1 MNLAVLPPIREE
13 FRKQPLGAYREE
25 REPTPAELRLLQEI
39 QAKLSGLGEPPQL
52 GNRVILADIQKAIRM
67 SEIGEPYFMFAL
79 FRDMIQNDPHLQAM
93 IGQRVMS
100 FIGQPETI
108 EPVDPK
114 NAEDRLAAEFI
125 EDIIANCENWREGI
139 MHLAQGH
146 IWPLAGAEKIYGRV
160 EPEDAYKFR
169 HPTTWFLRK
178 LHPIPW
184 PLFTYRV
191 AYWNINSMGAS
202 DGGFGLFDTS
212 STAGHFEVPGMNGS
226 QTGTNAR
233 EVLRWDPQDWHP
245 DLRFYNTYDNGLID
259 WTMANCYKADKV
271 RHVIHSAQVS
281 TSGMKDN
288 FGSILRSLIPIWFYK
303 KSLLDWY
310 IQKMER
316 YGGPFMVATANLS
329 NKNLTDQLSKSFKE
343 SSVIGG
349 LLVPPG
355 TKVELKEIQVSG
367 MSDGFAKGIDLL
379 NMEETK
385 AICGQTMSTSD
396 KGNGMSGGSG
406 KAELQGEVKQEW
418 TLFDKRSMDNT
429 ESGQI
434 FSPILRL
441 NGYRGR
447 CRSQRG
453 GLSAAALGGMA
464 NTFQKFA
471 MAGAFIDESAEDE
484 LTKMCGIKMK
494 VKDLQALAAQQQAD
508 KRSNQGDDK

>member
-1 MNLAVLPPIREE
+1 MNLAVLPPRRDEIQR
-13 FRKQPLGAYREE
+13 QPLGAYREE
-25 REPTPAELRLLQEI
+25 REPTPAEMRLLQEI
-39 QAKLSGLGEPPQL
+39 QAKLSGIGEPPQL
-52 GNRVILADIQKAIRM
+52 GNAVTLADIQKAISM
-67 SEIGEPYFMFAL
+67 SRYGEPYFKFAL
-79 FRDMIQNDPHLQAM
+79 YRDMIINDPNLQAM

-100 FIGQPETI
+100 FMGQPETI

-114 NAEDRLAAEFI
+114 NADDKIAAQFI
-125 EDIIANCENWREGI
+125 EDIIANCDNWREGLI
-139 MHLAQGH
+139 HLAQGH
-146 IWPLAGAEKIYGRV
+146 IWPLAAAEKIYARV

-169 HPTTWFLRK
+169 HPTTWMLRK

-184 PLFTYRV
+184 PLFTFRV
-191 AYWNINSMGAS
+191 AYWNVNSMGYS
-202 DGGFGLFDTS
+202 DGGLSIFDPS
-212 STAGHFEVPGMNGS
+212 NTAGHVQPPVFGGGNTPS
-226 QTGTNAR
+226 SD
-233 EVLRWDPQDWHP
+233 VLKWNPQDWQP
-245 DLRFYNTYDNGLID
+245 DLRFYNTYENGLID
-259 WTMANCYKADKV
+259 WTMANCYKADKT

-281 TSGMKDN
+281 TSGFKDN
-288 FGSILRSLIPIWFYK
+288 MSGVLDSLIPVWFYK

-316 YGGPFMVATANLS
+316 YGGPFIVATANLS

-418 TLFDKRSMDNT
+418 TLFDKRAMDNC
-429 ESGQI
+429 ESNQI
-434 FSPILRL
+434 FGPILRL

-453 GLSAAALGGMA
+453 GLSTSQLQMMSRTFQAFGMA
-464 NTFQKFA
+464 GIFA
-471 MAGAFIDESAEDE
+471 HKDAADDF
-484 LTKMCGIKMK
+484 TKMCGVKMEI
-494 VKDLQALAAQQQAD
+494 KDLQALQAQMHAE
-508 KRSNQGDDK
+508 KRQNQGDDK

>member
-1 MNLAVLPPIREE
+1 MAFLTELPPRRDEISR
-13 FRKQPLGAYREE
+13 QPLGSDKME

-39 QAKLSGLGEPPQL
+39 QAKLSGIGEPPQL
-52 GNRVILADIQKAIRM
+52 GNKVTLADIQKAIRM

-100 FIGQPETI
+100 FLGQPETI
-108 EPVDPK
+108 EPVDPE
-114 NAEDRLAAEFI
+114 NADDKKAAEFI

-146 IWPLAGAEKIYGRV
+146 IWPLAACEKIYARV

-169 HPTTWFLRK
+169 HPTTWMLKK

-191 AYWNINSMGAS
+191 AYWNINSMGIS
-202 DGGFGLFDTS
+202 DGGMSVFDPSQNAGQFPAAGATATAKSTS
-212 STAGHFEVPGMNGS
+212 D
-226 QTGTNAR
+226 
-233 EVLRWDPQDWHP
+233 VLKWNPQDWQP
-245 DLRFYNTYDNGLID
+245 DLRFYGTYENGLID
-259 WTMANCYKADKV
+259 WTMANCYKPEKT

-316 YGGPFMVATANLS
+316 YGGPFIVATANLS
-329 NKNLTDQLSKSFKE
+329 NKTVTDQLAKSFKE

-379 NMEETK
+379 NMEITK

-406 KAELQGEVKQEW
+406 KAELQGEVKMEW
-418 TLFDKRSMDNT
+418 TMFDKRAMDNS
-429 ESGQI
+429 ESNQI
-434 FSPILRL
+434 FSSLLRL
-441 NGYRGR
+441 NGHSGR

-453 GLSAAALGGMA
+453 GLSATHLAGMA
-464 NTFQKFA
+464 GTFQKFA
-471 MAGAFIDESAEDE
+471 MAGAFVHKDAEDD
-484 LTKMCGIKMK
+484 LSKMCGIKMEI
-494 VKDLQALAAQQQAD
+494 KDLQALQAQLQSD
-508 KRSNQGDDK
+508 KRANSGDDK